1 MTSIYDIEHE
11 TYSDVQATAIYDAIA
26 HASHGKEMG
35 LLLESIG
42 DCEYTLKEM
51 YIAVSEGQSKEAQLK
66 ALHNFVNDLENIIN
80 ENVGENA

>member
-11 TYSDVQATAIYDAIA
+11 TYNDVQATAIYDAIA
-26 HASHGKEMG
+26 HASHGKEME

-42 DCEYTLKEM
+42 DCEYTFKEL
-51 YIAVSEGQSKEAQLK
+51 YIAVSEGQSAEVQLK
-66 ALHNFVNDLENIIN
+66 ALHDFINDLENIVN